1 MSIKM
6 KKNLLKGALVFTM
19 VILLSGCSGNS
30 ANKFYKEGLKYI
42 DNGNYKEAASYF
54 SKAIALK
61 EDRAEYYI
69 DYGMTLIMLNENKEA
84 ILNFDKAILDKENI
98 IVNKNNKL
106 AYRGKGIAYFK
117 LFQYKEAIEQFD
129 KALSLNELSNLD
141 EDILY
146 YKGSAE
152 EKSGLYED
160 AIKTYTVLI
169 ENSPSDDTAYNSRG
183 YAYGKLHEFDKGL
196 ADYDKAI
203 SLKKNNYNH
212 YLGKYFLLTEADKK
226 EEAHAILKEAASIK
240 GETEEDKFNL
250 AKVHY
255 YMEEYDLAIN
265 EFSKAFEGGFE
276 ESYYYLG
283 NIYEKREDYKEA
295 VVNYQKYIEAEDIS
309 KTALV
314 YNQIGACLL
323 KLGRYS
329 EALTYIQ
336 TGLEYRDKN
345 LEQPLKRNEIAAY
358 EKTGDFATAYHL
370 MTDYINLYPED
381 KEALKEYEFL
391 KTRLPEASNIKS
403 EK

>member
-1 MSIKM
+1 M
-6 KKNLLKGALVFTM
+6 KKINFLKGTFVSII

-30 ANKFYKEGLKYI
+30 SEKFYKEGMKYT
-42 DNGNYKEAASYF
+42 DTGNYKEAASSF
-54 SKAIALK
+54 SKAIELK
-61 EDRAEYYI
+61 SDRAEYYI

-84 ILNFDKAILDKENI
+84 ILNFDKAILDKENV
-98 IVNKNNKL
+98 IVNKNNKR
-106 AYRGKGIAYFK
+106 AYRGKGIAYYK
-117 LFQYKEAIEQFD
+117 SYRYKEAIEEFN

-160 AIKTYTVLI
+160 AIQTYTTLAD
-169 ENSPSDDTAYNSRG
+169 NSPSDDKAYNSRG

-203 SLKKNNYNH
+203 SLKKKNYNH
-212 YLGKYFLLTEADKK
+212 YLGKYFLLLEADKK
-226 EEAHAILKEAASIK
+226 EEAHTVLEEAAGIK
-240 GETEEDKFNL
+240 AETEEDKFNL

-255 YMEEYDLAIN
+255 YMEEYDMTIN
-265 EFSKAFEGGFE
+265 EFSKALESGFE
-276 ESYYYLG
+276 EAYYYLG
-283 NIYEKREDYKEA
+283 SIYEKGEKYEEA
-295 VVNYQKYIEAEDIS
+295 VNNYQKYIEAENIS

-329 EALTYIQ
+329 EALSYIQ
-336 TGLEYRDKN
+336 TGLEYQDKN

-358 EKTGDFATAYHL
+358 EKMKDFVKAYHL
-370 MTDYINLYPED
+370 MKDYIKVNPDD

-391 KTRLPEASNIKS
+391 KTRLPEASSIVQ
-403 EK
+403 